1 VTVRRESYPT
11 LLLSSDQLTYCTIA
25 CYGALVRIR
34 RVTAPLIGTI
44 LLCAGVAGC
53 GQRAAPLGR
62 VYGDPRAGISV
73 FKFSGCGACHPISG
87 VSVGVGSPP
96 PAPTLNSEGA
106 KRSPSWLRAMLPAHL
121 RQEKLTPLSPRDTED
136 LVTYLTSLR

>member
-1 VTVRRESYPT
+1 M
-11 LLLSSDQLTYCTIA
+11 
-25 CYGALVRIR
+25 
-34 RVTAPLIGTI
+34 IGTI
-44 LLCAGVAGC
+44 LLCAAVAGC
-53 GQRAAPLGR
+53 GPRAAAPLGR
-62 VYGDPRAGISV
+62 VYGDPRAGLSV

-96 PAPTLNSEGA
+96 PAPALDGEGA

-136 LVTYLTSLR
+136 IVTYLTSLR

>member
-1 VTVRRESYPT
+1 M
-11 LLLSSDQLTYCTIA
+11 
-25 CYGALVRIR
+25 RIR

-44 LLCAGVAGC
+44 LLCAAVAGC
-53 GQRAAPLGR
+53 GPRAAAPLGR
-62 VYGDPRAGISV
+62 VYGDPRAGLSV

-96 PAPTLNSEGA
+96 PAPALDGEGA

-136 LVTYLTSLR
+136 IVTYLTSLR

>member
-1 VTVRRESYPT
+1 
-11 LLLSSDQLTYCTIA
+11 
-25 CYGALVRIR
+25 VRIR
-34 RVTAPLIGTI
+34 RAIARLIGII

-53 GQRAAPLGR
+53 GQRAATPLGH
-62 VYGDPRAGISV
+62 VYGDPRAGLSV

-96 PAPTLNSEGA
+96 PASALNDEGA

-121 RQEKLTPLSPRDTED
+121 RQEKLAPLSPRDAED
-136 LVTYLTSLR
+136 LVTYLTSLH